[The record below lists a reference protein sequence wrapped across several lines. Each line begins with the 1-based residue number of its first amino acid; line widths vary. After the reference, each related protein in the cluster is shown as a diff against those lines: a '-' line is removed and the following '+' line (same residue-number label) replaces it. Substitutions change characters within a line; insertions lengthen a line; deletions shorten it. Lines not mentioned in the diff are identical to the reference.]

1 MKDLKKISD
10 ANSKATREW
19 TIMEIWKNLKTYL
32 KIFGSLI
39 IFKSFDTSQMWTN
52 IQRICRFCGLMSAI
66 FFGSKINM
74 LNMFS
79 RFWTVESFKRLPGS
93 FWHLIWRILWIGC
106 LRIHLWN
113 WEKYFPISSRF
124 VYFFWAVRG
133 CVITWTRVSP

>member
-1 MKDLKKISD
+1 
-10 ANSKATREW
+10 
-19 TIMEIWKNLKTYL
+19 MEIWKNLKTYL

-93 FWHLIWRILWIGC
+93 FWYLIWRISWIGY
-106 LRIHLWN
+106 LRIHLWKWGKIFSN
-113 WEKYFPISSRF
+113 FFQNCLLFPSSKRLRDNTNNSF
-124 VYFFWAVRG
+124 ALALSALARPN
-133 CVITWTRVSP
+133 IPKIPM